1 MTKKQRLSVICKLIE
16 DEEISTQEELT
27 LRLIEMGYEDVSQ
40 STISRD
46 INELNLIKAAGLT
59 KKFKYVKADLD
70 SRKVSP
76 QMLGLLKQIV
86 TSVDYANNLV
96 VIKTLSGNA
105 GSAGTAIDGM
115 HFPEVLG
122 TVAGDDTLLVIARTN
137 SDAEIIVKTLR
148 TL

>member
-27 LRLIEMGYEDVSQ
+27 FRLIEMGYDVSQ

-46 INELNLIKAAGLT
+46 INELNLIKAVGLT

-70 SRKVSP
+70 SRKASP

-105 GSAGTAIDGM
+105 GAAGTAIDGM